1 MTGTTRPPQ
10 ARPKGKRNTEVVKT
24 WAFDSAGPRKYALQ
38 IQKAANG
45 NPFLK
50 LVESVPQDDGTYRR
64 FSLVVW
70 SEDFDLLFEKLD
82 EVRIYIEQ
90 HGITTPKGH
99 KYDPNKW
106 KNRKRSGGPVAS
118 RA

>member
-1 MTGTTRPPQ
+1 MAGANSSTQTR
-10 ARPKGKRNTEVVKT
+10 GKSKRKTEVVKT
-24 WAFDSAGPRKYALQ
+24 WAFDSSGPRKYALQ
-38 IQKAANG
+38 IQKAGNG

-50 LVESVPQDDGTYRR
+50 LVEGVPQDDGTYRK

-82 EVRIYIEQ
+82 EVRSYIDQ
-90 HGITTPKGH
+90 HGIATPKGH

-106 KNRKRSGGPVAS
+106 KNKKRAS
-118 RA
+118 RN

>member
-1 MTGTTRPPQ
+1 MTGTTTPTQ
-10 ARPKGKRNTEVVKT
+10 TRPKGKPKGKTEVVKT

-38 IQKAANG
+38 IQKAGNG

-50 LVESVPQDDGTYRR
+50 LVEGVPQDDGTYRK
-64 FSLVVW
+64 FSLIVW

-82 EVRIYIEQ
+82 EVRSYIEQ

-99 KYDPNKW
+99 KYDPSKW
-106 KNRKRSGGPVAS
+106 KNRKRS
-118 RA
+118 RRD

>member
-1 MTGTTRPPQ
+1 MAGTNSSTQTRG
-10 ARPKGKRNTEVVKT
+10 KGKRKAEVVKT

-38 IQKAANG
+38 IQKAGNG

-50 LVESVPQDDGTYRR
+50 LVEGVPQDDGTYRK
-64 FSLVVW
+64 FSIVIW

-82 EVRIYIEQ
+82 EVRSYIDQ
-90 HGITTPKGH
+90 HGIRTPKGH

-106 KNRKRSGGPVAS
+106 KNRKRS
-118 RA
+118 RRN

>member
-1 MTGTTRPPQ
+1 MTGTTHPTQ
-10 ARPKGKRNTEVVKT
+10 TRPKGKGKAKAEVVKT
-24 WAFDSAGPRKYALQ
+24 WAFDSAGPRKYAVQ
-38 IQKAANG
+38 IQRAANG

-50 LVESVPQDDGTYRR
+50 FVEGVPQDDGTFRK
-64 FSLVVW
+64 FSLIVW

-82 EVRIYIEQ
+82 EVRSYIEQ

-106 KNRKRSGGPVAS
+106 KNKKRSS
-118 RA
+118 RN

>member
-1 MTGTTRPPQ
+1 MTGTTTPTQ
-10 ARPKGKRNTEVVKT
+10 ARPKGKGKGKAKTEVVKT
-24 WAFDSAGPRKYALQ
+24 WAFDSAGPRKYAVQ
-38 IQKAANG
+38 IQRAANG

-50 LVESVPQDDGTYRR
+50 FVEGVPQDDGTFRK
-64 FSLVVW
+64 FSLIVW

-82 EVRIYIEQ
+82 EVRSYLQQ

-106 KNRKRSGGPVAS
+106 KNKRRS
-118 RA
+118 RRN

>member
-1 MTGTTRPPQ
+1 MAGTNSSIQ
-10 ARPKGKRNTEVVKT
+10 ARGKGKRKAEVVKT
-24 WAFDSAGPRKYALQ
+24 WAFDSSGPRKYALQ
-38 IQKAANG
+38 IQKAGNG

-50 LVESVPQDDGTYRR
+50 LVEGVPQDDGTYRK
-64 FSLVVW
+64 FSIIVW

-82 EVRIYIEQ
+82 EVRSYIDQ

-106 KNRKRSGGPVAS
+106 KNKKQTNRN
-118 RA
+118 